1 MCIIVIMTD
10 LIQKKEKLVMMML
23 ITIIPPL
30 ESPHRG
36 GANGGQIIKID
47 KNEEILFILVSFY

>member
-10 LIQKKEKLVMMML
+10 VIQKKEKLVMMML

-36 GANGGQIIKID
+36 GANGGQI
-47 KNEEILFILVSFY
+47 NVYHRHHSCRCHCFCSY